1 MKNGNYVFLYI
12 SKTEEIN
19 DESPIFPFIHD
30 IFEIAVHFM
39 EFNFKR
45 DK

>member
-19 DESPIFPFIHD
+19 DESPIVPFIHD
-30 IFEIAVHFM
+30 IFEIAVHFILFYF
-39 EFNFKR
+39 ER